1 MALSNTAVPKYYG
14 RFRDAVIAGQIPI
27 NQEVELQRNRI
38 DALIDNPMYYY
49 DDIGVK
55 PDLYDPIEDKV
66 KAYLHGEDVVFDE
79 V

>member
-1 MALSNTAVPKYYG
+1 MTFDQSKNCT
-14 RFRDAVIAGQIPI
+14 ICQ
-27 NQEVELQRNRI
+27 
-38 DALIDNPMYYY
+38 ALIDFHGSVQRNSSFTWKY
-49 DDIGVK
+49 IGVK